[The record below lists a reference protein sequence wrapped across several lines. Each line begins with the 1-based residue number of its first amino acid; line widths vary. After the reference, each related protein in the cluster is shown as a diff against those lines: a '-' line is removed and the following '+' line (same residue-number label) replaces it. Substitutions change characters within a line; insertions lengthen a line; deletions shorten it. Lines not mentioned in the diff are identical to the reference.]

1 VKSHSHIFCAVGG
14 VLVSANADGV
24 LPGPAIQC
32 ATRALASGDQFKG
45 VETQLTSVR
54 FATYRGHLVTKVER
68 REWVVKR
75 RWASDLTAT
84 APAGREATRVL
95 ESAQP
100 NNLDNRSR
108 SGKGKHMRFTPVLL
122 VAVLSALIGIAGA
135 DEFKPPPMK
144 DGLWETHSTQTQQG
158 KTVIDTS
165 VKMCQS
171 KELTKSLQSNGEEL
185 RKKNECTSTV
195 TQPSPN
201 TYVEESRC
209 SKGPNAG
216 SVTKIIYTYQGD
228 TASHTE
234 MHMSAGKS
242 ETVMTMDAKYL
253 GSCPAGMKP
262 GDAVMADGKKIAGGN

>member
-1 VKSHSHIFCAVGG
+1 VRS
-14 VLVSANADGV
+14 VSYLLLRSFWRWCRRFERPPCYIRAAAYRESQRQLESGRW
-24 LPGPAIQC
+24 
-32 ATRALASGDQFKG
+32 ATRNCLMVAKA
-45 VETQLTSVR
+45 
-54 FATYRGHLVTKVER
+54 
-68 REWVVKR
+68 KR
-75 RWASDLTAT
+75 
-84 APAGREATRVL
+84 V
-95 ESAQP
+95 
-100 NNLDNRSR
+100 
-108 SGKGKHMRFTPVLL
+108 
-122 VAVLSALIGIAGA
+122 
-135 DEFKPPPMK
+135 DE
-144 DGLWETHSTQTQQG
+144 HSSTQTQQG

-201 TYVEESRC
+201 TYVEESHC

-216 SVTKIIYTYQGD
+216 SVTRIIYTYQSD

-234 MHMSAGKS
+234 MHMNAGKS